1 MSRELLNVNETST
14 IKAGDDSTTLILSA
28 HDDNEPRIFKS
39 GDIATI
45 HIDTDDAHVADVPA
59 KLIVGSNNINVNSA
73 DLAKLTPGNYQL
85 ELWVSQKDGPAT
97 TIYPSDG
104 FLDLKI
110 DRNAD
115 NLDGGKITTITLDD
129 FKKQLNDAINEA
141 EKKAVPG
148 KDGKD
153 GAQGPQGQP
162 GPAGKDGQ
170 PGKPGKSAY
179 ELAVDQ
185 GFSGTESQWLESLKK
200 GPAGPQGQPGKDGK
214 NGIDGKSAY
223 ELAKEQGFAGT
234 ESEWLKSLVG
244 PEGPQGKQGLPG
256 KDGHDGE
263 QGPAGQPGQPGKDGQ
278 NGKDGLTPT
287 FKFGP
292 VVTLPSGS
300 EAKADL
306 TKNDDGSYTINLSI
320 PAGPKGETGGI
331 NQVVKPD
338 LSIGTVQTIASDQTA
353 SASLTKTSETGYA
366 INLSIPAGPA
376 GKSGV
381 DGKPG
386 KDGSD
391 GKPGADGKSA
401 YELAVAQGFKGD
413 LDTWLESLHGPQGKQ
428 GEQGPAGKDGERG
441 PQGLPGADGKQGP
454 AGQPGQPGKDGK
466 DGQSAYQIAVNNGFS
481 GSETEWL
488 ASLKGHDGHDGTQGP
503 AGKDGERGPQGLPG
517 ADGQPGQPGKD
528 GKDGK
533 RGPVIWQTSQ
543 MINTRGGSYSIP
555 SSTLTSD
562 VSHVTPAVGDVII
575 ASSDQGSSYALLIS
589 SVDSNNVNFTSTIK
603 LSGDNGSNGHSVW
616 AYSGSAGNITTPV
629 SSLLNYDGSR
639 EPDQGDLVIGSDGSL
654 AEITS
659 VGSNNQYGTYEMVI
673 TGNTLA
679 TIKAQSDNATPTN
692 SSFDYS
698 KYPELHIVSQ
708 SNLGYYLGLDSTKN
722 YTLNVDDNTL
732 SDGTNTT
739 QKALKPGIYLLRDYQ
754 GHGYNLTIKSDQNF
768 GLPYG
773 TLVQLIV
780 TPYLIFAVVVGPY
793 QSETLCARTQWDPD
807 YSDYYSVSNKW
818 FVVGQESKAT
828 N

>member
-28 HDDNEPRIFKS
+28 HDDNEPRIFKA

-45 HIDTDDAHVADVPA
+45 HIDTDDAHVADIPA

-73 DLAKLTPGNYQL
+73 DLAKLAPSNYQL
-85 ELWVSQKDGPAT
+85 ELWVSQKDGPKT

-115 NLDGGKITTITLDD
+115 NLEGGKITTITLDD
-129 FKKQLNDAINEA
+129 FKKQLNDAITEA

-153 GAQGPQGQP
+153 GAQGPQGEP

-170 PGKPGKSAY
+170 PGQPGKSAY

-244 PEGPQGKQGLPG
+244 PEGPQGPQGLPG

-353 SASLTKTSETGYA
+353 SASLTKTSETAYA
-366 INLSIPAGPA
+366 INLNIPAGP
-376 GKSGV
+376 S
-381 DGKPG
+381 GKPG

-401 YELAVAQGFKGD
+401 YELAVTQGFKGD
-413 LDTWLESLHGPQGKQ
+413 LTSWLESL
-428 GEQGPAGKDGERG
+428 RG
-441 PQGLPGADGKQGP
+441 PQGEQGP

-466 DGQSAYQIAVNNGFS
+466 DGQSAYQIAVTNGFS
-481 GSETEWL
+481 GSETDWL
-488 ASLKGHDGHDGTQGP
+488 KSLQGP
-503 AGKDGERGPQGLPG
+503 AGKDGSDGQPGHDGKQGS
-517 ADGQPGQPGKD
+517 AGQPGQPGKD
-528 GKDGK
+528 GKDGA
-533 RGPVIWQTSQ
+533 RGPVIWQSSETVNS
-543 MINTRGGSYSIP
+543 RGGSYEFAISQ
-555 SSTLTSD
+555 LTSQ
-562 VSHVTPAVGDVII
+562 VVNVTPAAGDVII
-575 ASSDQGSSYALLIS
+575 AQTSDGSNVAFIIASQDGATAKI
-589 SVDSNNVNFTSTIK
+589 DSNVIRLT
-603 LSGDNGSNGHSVW
+603 GDAGTDGAPGSNGHSVW
-616 AYSGSAGNITTPV
+616 MYNASAANLSVSITGLMNYDSSSQLKPQVDDIVIGNDGSVAKITSVSDYGLFSTGEALAQIKAKSSEQKRTPV
-629 SSLLNYDGSR
+629 TWHHQYTTSTIGIDKDAGKTQDSTGLLETSYWNGWESKLPQNQQVY
-639 EPDQGDLVIGSDGSL
+639 PLVGDVVVYQDKVIKLITWSDGS
-654 AEITS
+654 
-659 VGSNNQYGTYEMVI
+659 
-673 TGNTLA
+673 GNFKTDDEGDVKAASMTL
-679 TIKAQSDNATPTN
+679 Q
-692 SSFDYS
+692 
-698 KYPELHIVSQ
+698 
-708 SNLGYYLGLDSTKN
+708 
-722 YTLNVDDNTL
+722 
-732 SDGTNTT
+732 
-739 QKALKPGIYLLRDYQ
+739 
-754 GHGYNLTIKSDQNF
+754 
-768 GLPYG
+768 
-773 TLVQLIV
+773 
-780 TPYLIFAVVVGPY
+780 
-793 QSETLCARTQWDPD
+793 
-807 YSDYYSVSNKW
+807 
-818 FVVGQESKAT
+818 
-828 N
+828 

>member
-14 IKAGDDSTTLILSA
+14 IKAGDDSTTIILSA
-28 HDDNEPRIFKS
+28 HDDNEPRIFKA
-39 GDIATI
+39 GDIASI
-45 HIDTDDAHVADVPA
+45 HIDTDDAHVKDIPA

-73 DLAKLTPGNYQL
+73 DLAKLIPGDYQL

-115 NLDGGKITTITLDD
+115 NLEGGKITTITLDD

-153 GAQGPQGQP
+153 GAQGPQGEP

-170 PGKPGKSAY
+170 PGQPGKSAY

-214 NGIDGKSAY
+214 NGIDGKDGKSAY
-223 ELAKEQGFAGT
+223 ELAKEQGFEGT

-244 PEGPQGKQGLPG
+244 PEGHQGPQGLPG
-256 KDGHDGE
+256 KDGKNGIE
-263 QGPAGQPGQPGKDGQ
+263 GPQGPQGLPGKDGK

-338 LSIGTVQTIASDQTA
+338 LSIGTVQTVASDQNA
-353 SASLTKTSETGYA
+353 SASLTKTGETGYA

-401 YELAVAQGFKGD
+401 YELAVTQGFKGD
-413 LDTWLESLHGPQGKQ
+413 LTSWLESLRGPQGEQ

-441 PQGLPGADGKQGP
+441 P
-454 AGQPGQPGKDGK
+454 
-466 DGQSAYQIAVNNGFS
+466 
-481 GSETEWL
+481 
-488 ASLKGHDGHDGTQGP
+488 
-503 AGKDGERGPQGLPG
+503 
-517 ADGQPGQPGKD
+517 
-528 GKDGK
+528 
-533 RGPVIWQTSQ
+533 VIWQSSETVNS
-543 MINTRGGSYSIP
+543 RGGSYEFAISQ
-555 SSTLTSD
+555 LTSQ
-562 VSHVTPAVGDVII
+562 VVNVTPAAGDVII
-575 ASSDQGSSYALLIS
+575 AQTSAGSNVAFIIASQDGATAKI
-589 SVDSNNVNFTSTIK
+589 DSNVIRLTGNAGTD
-603 LSGDNGSNGHSVW
+603 GAPGSNGHSVW
-616 AYSGSAGNITTPV
+616 MYNASAANLSVSITGLMNYDSSSQLKPQVDDIVIGNDGSVAKITSVSDYGLFSTGEALAQIKAKSSEQKRTPV
-629 SSLLNYDGSR
+629 TWHHQYTTSTVGIDKDAGKTQDSTGLLESSYWNGWQSKLPQNQQVYPLV
-639 EPDQGDLVIGSDGSL
+639 GDVVVYQDKVIKLITWSDGS
-654 AEITS
+654 
-659 VGSNNQYGTYEMVI
+659 
-673 TGNTLA
+673 GNFKTDDEGDVKAASMTL
-679 TIKAQSDNATPTN
+679 Q
-692 SSFDYS
+692 
-698 KYPELHIVSQ
+698 
-708 SNLGYYLGLDSTKN
+708 
-722 YTLNVDDNTL
+722 
-732 SDGTNTT
+732 
-739 QKALKPGIYLLRDYQ
+739 
-754 GHGYNLTIKSDQNF
+754 
-768 GLPYG
+768 
-773 TLVQLIV
+773 
-780 TPYLIFAVVVGPY
+780 
-793 QSETLCARTQWDPD
+793 
-807 YSDYYSVSNKW
+807 
-818 FVVGQESKAT
+818 
-828 N
+828 

>member
-1 MSRELLNVNETST
+1 MSRELLNVNETQT

-28 HDDNEPRIFKS
+28 HDDNEPRIFKA

-45 HIDTDDAHVADVPA
+45 HIDTDDAHVVDVPA

-73 DLAKLTPGNYQL
+73 DLAKLAPGDYQL
-85 ELWVSQKDGPAT
+85 ELWVSQKGGPKT

-115 NLDGGKITTITLDD
+115 NLEGGKITTITLDD

-170 PGKPGKSAY
+170 PGNPGKSAY

-200 GPAGPQGQPGKDGK
+200 GPAGPQGQPGKDGQ
-214 NGIDGKSAY
+214 NGIDGKDGKSAY
-223 ELAKEQGFAGT
+223 ELAKEQGFKGT

-244 PEGPQGKQGLPG
+244 PEGPQGPQGLPG

-263 QGPAGQPGQPGKDGQ
+263 QGPAGQPGQPGKDGR
-278 NGKDGLTPT
+278 NGKDGKDGLTPT

-292 VVTLPSGS
+292 VVTLPTGS

-338 LSIGTVQTIASDQTA
+338 LAIGTVQTVTSDQNA

-366 INLSIPAGPA
+366 INLSIPSGPA

-401 YELAVAQGFKGD
+401 YELAVTQGFKGD
-413 LDTWLESLHGPQGKQ
+413 LTSWLESLHGPQGKQ

-441 PQGLPGADGKQGP
+441 PQGLPGA
-454 AGQPGQPGKDGK
+454 AGQPGKDGK
-466 DGQSAYQIAVNNGFS
+466 DGDRGTMIYSTNAQLSSKTMAMSVSIAALNQSNAEPRIGDYLIANIDS
-481 GSETEWL
+481 TTAISEITKVDSADIYISSSYINL
-488 ASLKGHDGHDGTQGP
+488 QGM
-503 AGKDGERGPQGLPG
+503 
-517 ADGQPGQPGKD
+517 
-528 GKDGK
+528 
-533 RGPVIWQTSQ
+533 V
-543 MINTRGGSYSIP
+543 
-555 SSTLTSD
+555 
-562 VSHVTPAVGDVII
+562 
-575 ASSDQGSSYALLIS
+575 GSSGL
-589 SVDSNNVNFTSTIK
+589 
-603 LSGDNGSNGHSVW
+603 NGHSVW
-616 AYSGSAGNITTPV
+616 IYQGPSSDLNISFSSLANYQAYSGSTPQYGDAVVGNDGSISEITNVDISSQTITTGSILAQIKVKADDSQSKDKPYDYSQYQQSTRDFVAVSKTDLPKYLNITDGSKTYTLDLDTGKIGAYGIAPGIYPIRDNGISNFSV
-629 SSLLNYDGSR
+629 SSSSNYDGLTDKPYQILQYEMR
-639 EPDQGDLVIGSDGSL
+639 VEY
-654 AEITS
+654 AEITYLTS
-659 VGSNNQYGTYEMVI
+659 DMTVHYARRPIWSADSYSPWYGVT
-673 TGNTLA
+673 
-679 TIKAQSDNATPTN
+679 
-692 SSFDYS
+692 S
-698 KYPELHIVSQ
+698 KWHEI
-708 SNLGYYLGLDSTKN
+708 
-722 YTLNVDDNTL
+722 
-732 SDGTNTT
+732 
-739 QKALKPGIYLLRDYQ
+739 
-754 GHGYNLTIKSDQNF
+754 
-768 GLPYG
+768 
-773 TLVQLIV
+773 
-780 TPYLIFAVVVGPY
+780 
-793 QSETLCARTQWDPD
+793 
-807 YSDYYSVSNKW
+807 
-818 FVVGQESKAT
+818 
-828 N
+828 

>member
-14 IKAGDDSTTLILSA
+14 IKAGDDSTTIILSA
-28 HDDNEPRIFKS
+28 HDDNEPKIFKP
-39 GDIATI
+39 GDIGTI
-45 HIDTDDAHVADVPA
+45 HIDTDDAHVKDIPA

-73 DLAKLTPGNYQL
+73 DLAKLAPGNYQL
-85 ELWVSQKDGPAT
+85 ELWVSQKDGPKT

-104 FLDLKI
+104 FLDLTI

-115 NLDGGKITTITLDD
+115 NLEGGKITTITLDD
-129 FKKQLNDAINEA
+129 FKKQLNDAITEA

-153 GAQGPQGQP
+153 GAQGPQGEP

-214 NGIDGKSAY
+214 NGIDGKDGKSAY

-244 PEGPQGKQGLPG
+244 PEGPQGPQGLPG

-292 VVTLPSGS
+292 VVTLATGS

-366 INLSIPAGPA
+366 INLSIPAGPS

-401 YELAVAQGFKGD
+401 YELAVTQGFKGD
-413 LDTWLESLHGPQGKQ
+413 LTSWLESL
-428 GEQGPAGKDGERG
+428 RG

-466 DGQSAYQIAVNNGFS
+466 DGQSAYQIAVTNGFS
-481 GSETEWL
+481 GSETDWL
-488 ASLKGHDGHDGTQGP
+488 ASLKGHDGHDGAQ
-503 AGKDGERGPQGLPG
+503 GPQGLPG
-517 ADGQPGQPGKD
+517 AAGQPGQPGKD
-528 GKDGK
+528 GQNGKDGA
-533 RGPVIWQTSQ
+533 RGPVIWQSSETVNS
-543 MINTRGGSYSIP
+543 RGGSYEFAISQ
-555 SSTLTSD
+555 LTSQ
-562 VSHVTPAVGDVII
+562 VVNVTPAAGDVII
-575 ASSDQGSSYALLIS
+575 AQTSAGSNVAFIIASQDGATAKI
-589 SVDSNNVNFTSTIK
+589 DSNVIRLTGNAGTD
-603 LSGDNGSNGHSVW
+603 GAPGSNGHSVW
-616 AYSGSAGNITTPV
+616 MYNASAANLSVSITGLMNYDSSSQLKPQVDDIVIGNDGSVAKITSVSDYGLFSTGEALAQIKAKSSEQKRTPV
-629 SSLLNYDGSR
+629 TWHHQYTTSTVGIDKDAGKTQDSTGLLESSYWNGWQSKLPQNQQVYPLV
-639 EPDQGDLVIGSDGSL
+639 GDVVVYQDKVIKLITWSDGS
-654 AEITS
+654 
-659 VGSNNQYGTYEMVI
+659 
-673 TGNTLA
+673 GNFKTDDEGDVKAASMTL
-679 TIKAQSDNATPTN
+679 Q
-692 SSFDYS
+692 
-698 KYPELHIVSQ
+698 
-708 SNLGYYLGLDSTKN
+708 
-722 YTLNVDDNTL
+722 
-732 SDGTNTT
+732 
-739 QKALKPGIYLLRDYQ
+739 
-754 GHGYNLTIKSDQNF
+754 
-768 GLPYG
+768 
-773 TLVQLIV
+773 
-780 TPYLIFAVVVGPY
+780 
-793 QSETLCARTQWDPD
+793 
-807 YSDYYSVSNKW
+807 
-818 FVVGQESKAT
+818 
-828 N
+828 

>member
-28 HDDNEPRIFKS
+28 HDDNEPRIFKA
-39 GDIATI
+39 GDIGTI

-59 KLIVGSNNINVNSA
+59 KLIAGSNNINVNSA

-153 GAQGPQGQP
+153 GAQGPQGEP

-170 PGKPGKSAY
+170 PGQPGKSAY

-214 NGIDGKSAY
+214 NGIDGKDGKSAY

-244 PEGPQGKQGLPG
+244 PEGHQGPQGLPG
-256 KDGHDGE
+256 KDGKNGIE
-263 QGPAGQPGQPGKDGQ
+263 GPQGPQGLPGKDGK

-338 LSIGTVQTIASDQTA
+338 LSIGTVQTVTSDQNA

-366 INLSIPAGPA
+366 INLSIPAGAQGPA
-376 GKSGV
+376 
-381 DGKPG
+381 G
-386 KDGSD
+386 KDGSN

-401 YELAVAQGFKGD
+401 YELAVTQGFKGD
-413 LDTWLESLHGPQGKQ
+413 LAAWLESL
-428 GEQGPAGKDGERG
+428 RG
-441 PQGLPGADGKQGP
+441 PQGEQGP

-466 DGQSAYQIAVNNGFS
+466 DGQSAYQIAVTNGFS
-481 GSETEWL
+481 GSETDWL
-488 ASLKGHDGHDGTQGP
+488 ASLKGHDGHDGAQGP
-503 AGKDGERGPQGLPG
+503 S
-517 ADGQPGQPGKD
+517 GQPGQPGKD
-528 GKDGK
+528 GKNGKDGA
-533 RGPVIWQTSQ
+533 RGPVIWQSSETVNS
-543 MINTRGGSYSIP
+543 RGGSYEFAISQ
-555 SSTLTSD
+555 LTSQ
-562 VSHVTPAVGDVII
+562 VANVTPAAGDVVIAQTSAGSNVAFII
-575 ASSDQGSSYALLIS
+575 ASQDGATAKI
-589 SVDSNNVNFTSTIK
+589 DSNVIRLTGNAGTD
-603 LSGDNGSNGHSVW
+603 GAPGSNGHSVW
-616 AYSGSAGNITTPV
+616 MYNASAANLSVSITG
-629 SSLLNYDGSR
+629 LMNYDSSSQLK
-639 EPDQGDLVIGSDGSL
+639 PQVDDIVIGNDGSV
-654 AEITS
+654 AKITS
-659 VGSNNQYGTYEMVI
+659 VGDYGLFS
-673 TGNTLA
+673 TGEA
-679 TIKAQSDNATPTN
+679 IAQIKAKSSEQKRTPVTWHHQYTT
-692 SSFDYS
+692 S
-698 KYPELHIVSQ
+698 IVGIDKDAGKTQ
-708 SNLGYYLGLDSTKN
+708 DST
-722 YTLNVDDNTL
+722 
-732 SDGTNTT
+732 G
-739 QKALKPGIYLLRDYQ
+739 LLESSYWNGWQ
-754 GHGYNLTIKSDQNF
+754 SKLPQNQQVY
-768 GLPYG
+768 P
-773 TLVQLIV
+773 LVGD
-780 TPYLIFAVVVGPY
+780 VVVY
-793 QSETLCARTQWDPD
+793 QDKVIKLITWADGSGNFKTDDEGDVKAASMTLQ
-807 YSDYYSVSNKW
+807 
-818 FVVGQESKAT
+818 
-828 N
+828 

>member
-14 IKAGDDSTTLILSA
+14 IKSGDDSTTLILSA
-28 HDDNEPRIFKS
+28 HDDNEPRIFKA

-73 DLAKLTPGNYQL
+73 DLAKLAPGNYQL
-85 ELWVSQKDGPAT
+85 ELWVSQKDGPKT

-104 FLDLKI
+104 FLDLTI

-115 NLDGGKITTITLDD
+115 NLEGGKITTITLDD
-129 FKKQLNDAINEA
+129 FKKQLNDAITEA

-153 GAQGPQGQP
+153 GSQGPQGEP

-223 ELAKEQGFAGT
+223 ELAKEQGFKGT

-244 PEGPQGKQGLPG
+244 PEGPQGPQGLPG

-278 NGKDGLTPT
+278 NGKDGKDGLTPT

-292 VVTLPSGS
+292 VVTLPTGS

-366 INLSIPAGPA
+366 INLSIPAGPS

-401 YELAVAQGFKGD
+401 YELAVTQGFKGD
-413 LDTWLESLHGPQGKQ
+413 LTSWLESL
-428 GEQGPAGKDGERG
+428 RG

-481 GSETEWL
+481 GSETDWL
-488 ASLKGHDGHDGTQGP
+488 ASLKGHDGHDGAQ
-503 AGKDGERGPQGLPG
+503 GPQGLPG
-517 ADGQPGQPGKD
+517 AAGQPGQPGKD
-528 GKDGK
+528 GQNGKDGA
-533 RGPVIWQTSQ
+533 RGPVIWQSSETV
-543 MINTRGGSYSIP
+543 NGRGGSYEFAISK
-555 SSTLTSD
+555 LTSQ
-562 VSHVTPAVGDVII
+562 VVNVTPSAGDVII
-575 ASSDQGSSYALLIS
+575 AQTSAGSNVAFIIASQDGTTAKI
-589 SVDSNNVNFTSTIK
+589 DSNVIRLT
-603 LSGDNGSNGHSVW
+603 GDAGTDGAPGSNGHSVW
-616 AYSGSAGNITTPV
+616 MYNASAANLSVSITGLMNYDSSSQLKPQVDDIVIGNDGSVAKITSVSDFGLFSTGEALAQIKAKSSEQKRTPV
-629 SSLLNYDGSR
+629 TWHHQYTTSTVGIDKDAGKTQDSTGLLETSYWNGWQSKLPQNQQVY
-639 EPDQGDLVIGSDGSL
+639 PLVGDVVVYQDKVIKLITWSDGS
-654 AEITS
+654 
-659 VGSNNQYGTYEMVI
+659 
-673 TGNTLA
+673 GNFKTDDEGDVKAASMTL
-679 TIKAQSDNATPTN
+679 Q
-692 SSFDYS
+692 
-698 KYPELHIVSQ
+698 
-708 SNLGYYLGLDSTKN
+708 
-722 YTLNVDDNTL
+722 
-732 SDGTNTT
+732 
-739 QKALKPGIYLLRDYQ
+739 
-754 GHGYNLTIKSDQNF
+754 
-768 GLPYG
+768 
-773 TLVQLIV
+773 
-780 TPYLIFAVVVGPY
+780 
-793 QSETLCARTQWDPD
+793 
-807 YSDYYSVSNKW
+807 
-818 FVVGQESKAT
+818 
-828 N
+828 

>member
-28 HDDNEPRIFKS
+28 HDDNEPRIFKA

-45 HIDTDDAHVADVPA
+45 HIDTNDAHVADVPA

-73 DLAKLTPGNYQL
+73 DLAKLAPGNYQL
-85 ELWVSQKDGPAT
+85 ELWVSQKDGPNT

-104 FLDLKI
+104 FLDLTI

-115 NLDGGKITTITLDD
+115 NLEGGKITTITLDD

-153 GAQGPQGQP
+153 GAQGPQGEP

-179 ELAVDQ
+179 ELAVNQ

-200 GPAGPQGQPGKDGK
+200 GPAGPQGQPGKDGQ

-244 PEGPQGKQGLPG
+244 PEGPQGPQGLPG

-278 NGKDGLTPT
+278 NGKDGKDGLTPT

-292 VVTLPSGS
+292 VVTLPTGS

-366 INLSIPAGPA
+366 INLSIPAGPS

-401 YELAVAQGFKGD
+401 YELAVTQGFKGD
-413 LDTWLESLHGPQGKQ
+413 LTSWLESL
-428 GEQGPAGKDGERG
+428 RG
-441 PQGLPGADGKQGP
+441 PQGLPGAAGKQGP
-454 AGQPGQPGKDGK
+454 AGQPGKDGK
-466 DGQSAYQIAVNNGFS
+466 DGQSAYQIAVTNGFS
-481 GSETEWL
+481 GSETDWL
-488 ASLKGHDGHDGTQGP
+488 ASLKGHDGHDGAQ
-503 AGKDGERGPQGLPG
+503 GPQGLPG
-517 ADGQPGQPGKD
+517 AAGQPGQPGKD

-562 VSHVTPAVGDVII
+562 VSNVTPAVGDVII

-589 SVDSNNVNFTSTIK
+589 SVDSNNVNFTSTVK
-603 LSGDNGSNGHSVW
+603 LSGDNGANGHSVW
-616 AYSGSAGNITTPV
+616 AYGGSAGNITTPV

-639 EPDQGDLVIGSDGSL
+639 EPDYGDLVIGSDGSL

-659 VGSNNQYGTYEMVI
+659 VGSNNQYGTSETVT
-673 TGNTLA
+673 TGSVLA
-679 TIKAQSDNATPTN
+679 TIKAQSENTVPKRST
-692 SSFDYS
+692 FDYS
-698 KYPELHIVSQ
+698 KYPTLPIISQ
-708 SNLGYYLGLDSTKN
+708 ENLGHYLSLDSTKS

-732 SDGTNTT
+732 NDGTNTT

-754 GHGYNLTIKSDQNF
+754 GNGYNLTIKSNQNY

-780 TPYLIFAVVVGPY
+780 TPYMVFAVVVGPY
-793 QSETLCARTQWDPD
+793 QAETLCARMQWDHD
-807 YSDYYSVSNKW
+807 YSDYYGVSNKW
-818 FVVGQESKAT
+818 FIVGQESKAT

>member
-28 HDDNEPRIFKS
+28 HDDNEPRIFKA
-39 GDIATI
+39 GDIASI
-45 HIDTDDAHVADVPA
+45 HIDTDDAHVKDIPA

-73 DLAKLTPGNYQL
+73 DLAKLIPGDYQL

-115 NLDGGKITTITLDD
+115 NLEGGKITTITLDD
-129 FKKQLNDAINEA
+129 FKKQLNDAITEA

-153 GAQGPQGQP
+153 GAQGPQGEP

-170 PGKPGKSAY
+170 PGQPGKSAY

-214 NGIDGKSAY
+214 NGIDGKDGKSAY

-244 PEGPQGKQGLPG
+244 PEGHQGPQGLPG
-256 KDGHDGE
+256 KDGKNGIE
-263 QGPAGQPGQPGKDGQ
+263 GPQGPQGLPGKDGQ

-353 SASLTKTSETGYA
+353 SASLTKTGDTGYA
-366 INLSIPAGPA
+366 INLNIPEGP
-376 GKSGV
+376 S
-381 DGKPG
+381 GKPG

-401 YELAVAQGFKGD
+401 YELAVTQGFKGD
-413 LDTWLESLHGPQGKQ
+413 LTSWLESLRGPQGEQ

-441 PQGLPGADGKQGP
+441 PK
-454 AGQPGQPGKDGK
+454 
-466 DGQSAYQIAVNNGFS
+466 
-481 GSETEWL
+481 
-488 ASLKGHDGHDGTQGP
+488 
-503 AGKDGERGPQGLPG
+503 GLPG

-528 GKDGK
+528 GQNGKDGA
-533 RGPVIWQTSQ
+533 RGPVIWQSSETVNS
-543 MINTRGGSYSIP
+543 RGGSYEFAISQ
-555 SSTLTSD
+555 LTSQ
-562 VSHVTPAVGDVII
+562 VVNVTPAAGDVII
-575 ASSDQGSSYALLIS
+575 AQTSAGSNVAFIIASQDGATAKI
-589 SVDSNNVNFTSTIK
+589 DSNVIRLTGNAGTD
-603 LSGDNGSNGHSVW
+603 GAPGSNGHSVW
-616 AYSGSAGNITTPV
+616 MYNASAANLSVSITG
-629 SSLLNYDGSR
+629 LMNYDSSSQLK
-639 EPDQGDLVIGSDGSL
+639 PQVDDIVIGNDGSV
-654 AEITS
+654 AKITS
-659 VGSNNQYGTYEMVI
+659 VGDYGLFS
-673 TGNTLA
+673 TGEA
-679 TIKAQSDNATPTN
+679 IAQIKAKSSEQKRTPVTWHHQYTT
-692 SSFDYS
+692 S
-698 KYPELHIVSQ
+698 IVGIDKDAGKTQ
-708 SNLGYYLGLDSTKN
+708 DSTGLLESSYWNGWQSKLPQN
-722 YTLNVDDNTL
+722 QQVYPLVGDVVVYQDKVIKLITW
-732 SDGTNTT
+732 SDGSGNFKTDDEGDV
-739 QKALKPGIYLLRDYQ
+739 KAA
-754 GHGYNLTIKSDQNF
+754 SM
-768 GLPYG
+768 
-773 TLVQLIV
+773 TLQ
-780 TPYLIFAVVVGPY
+780 
-793 QSETLCARTQWDPD
+793 
-807 YSDYYSVSNKW
+807 
-818 FVVGQESKAT
+818 
-828 N
+828 

>member
-1 MSRELLNVNETST
+1 MSRELLNVNETQT

-28 HDDNEPRIFKS
+28 HDDNEPRIFKA

-59 KLIVGSNNINVNSA
+59 KLIAGSNNINVNSA
-73 DLAKLTPGNYQL
+73 DLAKLVPGDYQL
-85 ELWVSQKDGPAT
+85 ELWVSQKDGPKT

-115 NLDGGKITTITLDD
+115 NLEGGKITTITLDD
-129 FKKQLNDAINEA
+129 FKKQLNDAITEA

-153 GAQGPQGQP
+153 GAQGPQGEP

-170 PGKPGKSAY
+170 PGQPGKSAY

-223 ELAKEQGFAGT
+223 ELAKEQGFTGT

-256 KDGHDGE
+256 ADGK

-338 LSIGTVQTIASDQTA
+338 LSIGTVQTVASDQNA
-353 SASLTKTSETGYA
+353 SASLTKTGETGYA
-366 INLSIPAGPA
+366 INLSVPAGPA

-381 DGKPG
+381 
-386 KDGSD
+386 D

-401 YELAVAQGFKGD
+401 YELAVTQGFKGD
-413 LDTWLESLHGPQGKQ
+413 LSAWLESLH
-428 GEQGPAGKDGERG
+428 G

-466 DGQSAYQIAVNNGFS
+466 DGQSAYQIAVTNGFS
-481 GSETEWL
+481 GSETDWL
-488 ASLKGHDGHDGTQGP
+488 ASLKGHDGHDG
-503 AGKDGERGPQGLPG
+503 AQGLPG
-517 ADGQPGQPGKD
+517 AAGHPGQPGKD
-528 GKDGK
+528 GQNGKDGK
-533 RGPVIWQTSQ
+533 
-543 MINTRGGSYSIP
+543 
-555 SSTLTSD
+555 
-562 VSHVTPAVGDVII
+562 
-575 ASSDQGSSYALLIS
+575 
-589 SVDSNNVNFTSTIK
+589 
-603 LSGDNGSNGHSVW
+603 NGHSVW
-616 AYSGSAGNITTPV
+616 SIDSLSNTMSGAKA
-629 SSLLNYDGSR
+629 SLSDLKPSDAVNR
-639 EPDQGDLVIGSDGSL
+639 AQVGDLVFELTYGSIYNIVSIDNGTASLTLTTGSIKGEPGAQGQQGHGLWYSTVSAVGNSIPISDIPGYDQYTMQPQQNDLVIDSDGNIATIMSL
-654 AEITS
+654 DYDYNSTPAKVSSIVTGTS
-659 VGSNNQYGTYEMVI
+659 VGKLSGGSSNIPFSVSSDSFGNVNIAFNNQEYTLPIHTDKPDDYNYGHT
-673 TGNTLA
+673 NTRQFVVVANNDL
-679 TIKAQSDNATPTN
+679 K
-692 SSFDYS
+692 
-698 KYPELHIVSQ
+698 KYLHI
-708 SNLGYYLGLDSTKN
+708 LDDTTQ
-722 YTLNVDDNTL
+722 YTLDVDTGKVNNY
-732 SDGTNTT
+732 GIV
-739 QKALKPGIYLLRDYQ
+739 PGIYPLRDN
-754 GHGYNLTIKSDQNF
+754 GISNLKITSGSNYE
-768 GLPYG
+768 GLKDKPTYILQYIQDVEYAKIMYLTTDFTVHYAVRPIWAADNYSEYYG
-773 TLVQLIV
+773 SHYAWHEI
-780 TPYLIFAVVVGPY
+780 
-793 QSETLCARTQWDPD
+793 
-807 YSDYYSVSNKW
+807 
-818 FVVGQESKAT
+818 
-828 N
+828 